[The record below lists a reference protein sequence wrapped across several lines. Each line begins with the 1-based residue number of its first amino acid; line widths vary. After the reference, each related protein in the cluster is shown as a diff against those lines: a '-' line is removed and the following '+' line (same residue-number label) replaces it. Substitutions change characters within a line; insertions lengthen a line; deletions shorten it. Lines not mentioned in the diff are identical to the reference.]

1 MEERAL
7 TTSIAILNGPSL
19 NLLGER
25 EPHIYGTTTLADIE
39 RMCRAQAADQGL
51 SLLFFRQS
59 NHEGQIIDWIQEAR
73 GKAAGLMINPAGFT
87 STSIAILDALK
98 TFNGPI
104 IEVHLSNIHQRES
117 YRHHSYVSYAA
128 TGVIMG
134 LGAQGYLRAL
144 DALATMLAP
153 DAGRRSTAGAADEP
167 IE

>member
-1 MEERAL
+1 
-7 TTSIAILNGPSL
+7 L

-39 RMCRAQAADQGL
+39 RMCRAQAAELGL

-98 TFNGPI
+98 TFDGPI

-144 DALATMLAP
+144 DALAAMLSPA
-153 DAGRRSTAGAADEP
+153 AGRRSGAGALDEP

>member
-1 MEERAL
+1 MK
-7 TTSIAILNGPSL
+7 SIAILNGPSL

-39 RMCRAQAADQGL
+39 QMCRAQAERQGL
-51 SLLFFRQS
+51 ELLFFRQS

-73 GKAAGLMINPAGFT
+73 GRAGGLMINPAGFT

-98 TFNGPI
+98 TFSGPV

-117 YRHHSYVSYAA
+117 YRHHSYISYAA

-134 LGAQGYLRAL
+134 LGAQGYVWAV
-144 DALATMLAP
+144 DALAAMLRPAVKP
-153 DAGRRSTAGAADEP
+153 HSLGDIAHEP

>member
-1 MEERAL
+1 MLAN
-7 TTSIAILNGPSL
+7 SIAILNGPSL

-39 RMCRAQAADQGL
+39 QSCRERAEAQNLDV
-51 SLLFFRQS
+51 LFFRQS
-59 NHEGQIIDWIQEAR
+59 NHEGQIIDWVQEAR
-73 GKAAGLMINPAGFT
+73 GRAGGLMINPAGFT

-98 TFNGPI
+98 TFGGPI

-134 LGAQGYLRAL
+134 LGAQGYVRAV
-144 DALATMLAP
+144 DALAVMLRP
-153 DAGRRSTAGAADEP
+153 AGTQRGLGDVAREP
-167 IE
+167 VTEGR

>member
-1 MEERAL
+1 VLAN
-7 TTSIAILNGPSL
+7 SIAILNGPSL

-39 RMCRAQAADQGL
+39 QLCRERAEAQNLDV
-51 SLLFFRQS
+51 LFFRQS
-59 NHEGQIIDWIQEAR
+59 NHEGQIIDWVQEAR
-73 GKAAGLMINPAGFT
+73 GRAGGLMINPAGFT

-98 TFNGPI
+98 TFGGPI

-134 LGAQGYLRAL
+134 LGAQGYVRAV
-144 DALATMLAP
+144 DALAVMLRP
-153 DAGRRSTAGAADEP
+153 AGTQRGLGDVAREP
-167 IE
+167 VTEGR